1 MAIKRIPFDN
11 EMELDLWVQSNHKR
25 FFGDVLFFKG
35 NFLINTKRKKGS
47 KPDGFILDLNNSSWT
62 IIEAELLKH
71 GVWDHIA
78 EQIIRFIVAA
88 NNNDSQRKI
97 RDLFFN
103 EIEKNGLIQSLCKKL
118 NLSESRLI
126 QKIENILE
134 SQTPEIAI
142 FIDDI
147 NEDLEDMVEA
157 LNTNVK
163 IYKIEKFEVNG
174 KIEYHPVNEGKTI
187 VETSIEEIKDS
198 RGNQVDALDSVGG
211 GNFIESFNKIKIYKL
226 NSGEIVSIKF
236 SKRYPTEVPF
246 WYGIKPS
253 TFEKY
258 QESKVEYI
266 LFILGEDG
274 VIKLPIDILSKYLK
288 DANTSLNGDGSIK
301 HFHIFIKDN
310 PEFTL
315 MTNKSKKSWNL
326 TNYFFPFE

>member
-157 LNTNVK
+157 VRRQTK
-163 IYKIEKFEVNG
+163 
-174 KIEYHPVNEGKTI
+174 
-187 VETSIEEIKDS
+187 
-198 RGNQVDALDSVGG
+198 VDFSLRSVSCFCECIISFFSVQSLAV
-211 GNFIESFNKIKIYKL
+211 FI
-226 NSGEIVSIKF
+226 F
-236 SKRYPTEVPF
+236 S
-246 WYGIKPS
+246 
-253 TFEKY
+253 
-258 QESKVEYI
+258 
-266 LFILGEDG
+266 
-274 VIKLPIDILSKYLK
+274 
-288 DANTSLNGDGSIK
+288 
-301 HFHIFIKDN
+301 
-310 PEFTL
+310 
-315 MTNKSKKSWNL
+315 
-326 TNYFFPFE
+326 